1 MIAEVGLDR
10 CAAPTNARIELAN
23 RPGRNAR
30 LVESMVTSTRP
41 ERDGEAAAKC
51 CTLDTRTTPNV
62 AAISVATVQWGAG
75 FDKHNAR
82 PN

>member
-41 ERDGEAAAKC
+41 ERDGEAAVLQIGH
-51 CTLDTRTTPNV
+51 TQPHQMSL
-62 AAISVATVQWGAG
+62 
-75 FDKHNAR
+75 
-82 PN
+82 

>member
-51 CTLDTRTTPNV
+51 CTLDTRSHTKCHCNKR
-62 AAISVATVQWGAG
+62 GAG
-75 FDKHNAR
+75 AMGCGIR
-82 PN
+82 PA